1 MKGIWEFSVL
11 FLELFY
17 KSELGQNEKLKE
29 KINLRDTVYVC
40 GGMCVCLKED
50 RLRFHRT
57 PSVAGETG
65 ANTNNGTN

>member
-17 KSELGQNEKLKE
+17 KSELGQNDKLKG
-29 KINLRDTVYVC
+29 KINLRDSVYVC
-40 GGMCVCLKED
+40 GVCVCLKED

-57 PSVAGETG
+57 HSVAGETG
-65 ANTNNGTN
+65 TNTNNGTN